1 MKKLLGIFY
10 HWFVSFTSA
19 LYNFYPSRGLVVVGI
34 TGTKGKS
41 TTLELINT
49 GLEAAGKKT
58 ALVSSI
64 RIKVGNKSEVN
75 KTGNTMPGRGVIQKI
90 MRQAANEGCEYV
102 LIEVTSQG
110 VVQYRHEFIDF
121 DVAVFLNLQP
131 EHLESH
137 GGFENYKQAK
147 LSFFRYVNK
156 QKSGK
161 NKTFFVNK
169 EDKCADE
176 FVKAAGK
183 NKVVL
188 FNKSDTKTNLAGEF
202 NKANVGAAVAVLGNL
217 GVSDDVV
224 AKAMESFGG
233 LSGRMEFV
241 SREPFIAVVDYAH
254 TPDSLRAV
262 YETVTGM
269 KKPKG
274 RLVCVLGSAGGGR
287 DKWKRPEMGKIAAEY
302 CGYVILT
309 DEDPYDEDP
318 LKILSEVEDGLKA
331 VHLDKTKY
339 EKILDR
345 AQAIKK
351 AISMAEPG
359 DGVVITGK
367 GSEPFLHKAKGVKV
381 SWSDRKIVEETIQR
395 LAK

>member
-131 EHLESH
+131 
-137 GGFENYKQAK
+137 GIYK
-147 LSFFRYVNK
+147 L
-156 QKSGK
+156 
-161 NKTFFVNK
+161 
-169 EDKCADE
+169 
-176 FVKAAGK
+176 
-183 NKVVL
+183 
-188 FNKSDTKTNLAGEF
+188 
-202 NKANVGAAVAVLGNL
+202 
-217 GVSDDVV
+217 
-224 AKAMESFGG
+224 
-233 LSGRMEFV
+233 
-241 SREPFIAVVDYAH
+241 
-254 TPDSLRAV
+254 
-262 YETVTGM
+262 
-269 KKPKG
+269 
-274 RLVCVLGSAGGGR
+274 
-287 DKWKRPEMGKIAAEY
+287 
-302 CGYVILT
+302 
-309 DEDPYDEDP
+309 
-318 LKILSEVEDGLKA
+318 
-331 VHLDKTKY
+331 
-339 EKILDR
+339 
-345 AQAIKK
+345 
-351 AISMAEPG
+351 
-359 DGVVITGK
+359 
-367 GSEPFLHKAKGVKV
+367 
-381 SWSDRKIVEETIQR
+381 QR
-395 LAK
+395 